1 VVLGKP
7 NINSS
12 NPVSSPSN
20 SLSSAVS
27 CSNSVFCSAISAPN
41 SSSDHFILDVKII
54 SSESYQ
60 SHRTYTMVDSGAMS
74 SFIDLSFAQSLNLV
88 LVPKSNPVDVVAFDG
103 KPAGTILSE
112 CTVTLEIGR
121 HSEIIT
127 LDVTN
132 LGHYPIIL
140 GMPWLKLHDPSIIWS
155 KYRLIFNSAFC
166 HSNCF
171 HSSSVVHAVAEHPL
185 IPVSR
190 SSSLSSVLTDS
201 VSARTPVLSLVSS
214 APSDSVSFL
223 SSVITQYYFDFLDVF
238 SEKESNTLPLH
249 GPHDHQIPLV
259 DGKAPPFGPIY
270 PLSRTELQVLS
281 DYLKENL
288 EKGFIRPSSS
298 PAGAPILFVKKK
310 DGSLRL
316 CVDYRGLNKITI
328 KNRYPL
334 PLINELL
341 DRLSHARVF
350 TKLDI
355 RNAYNRIRIASG
367 DEWKTAFRTRY
378 GHFEYLV
385 MPFGLTNAPA
395 SFQSLINNT
404 LREYLDVFA
413 VVYLDDILIF
423 SSSLEQHINHVRL
436 VLERLRNAGLYV
448 KGEKCEF
455 HVDHVEFLGFCINP
469 SGVTMDPKKVSAI
482 MDWPSPKSLHDVQSF
497 LGFANFYRRF
507 IHDYS
512 RLSLPLTSLL
522 KKGVVFQW
530 TPSAQN
536 AFDELKKKFSSSPLL
551 CVFDP
556 SLPCVV
562 ESDASDFAIGAV
574 LNQLGDDQKLRP
586 IAFFSRK
593 LLPAEVNYDVHDK
606 ELLSIV
612 ECFKLWRHY
621 LEDASHQIIVYSDHI
636 NLQYFMGNKPLNRRQ
651 ARWALALSSF
661 NFAIQYRPGT
671 KNARADALSR
681 RPDFAFKEEGRD
693 KQPISKIFE
702 ASNSTLTPIP
712 TTSISASSVSVSV
725 SDNSE
730 LRSQILKLY
739 SEDPDVATIFSAL
752 KDPKLATSRLK
763 SLLSRYSLDPET
775 KMLLFNNRV
784 YIPQNTKIKLDILN
798 LFHDSPVSGHPGRAK
813 TLELVSRQ
821 FFWPGIRR
829 FVNRYVFN
837 CPICRRSKPSRQEPS
852 GHLLPLNV
860 PERPW
865 SSISMDFITGL
876 PVSDGHNAI
885 LVVVDRFSKMSHFI
899 PCFDTITAKE
909 LSLLFLQH
917 VFRLHGLPKDIVSDR
932 GPVFTSKFWQELLKQ
947 FNVKSNLSTAFHPQ
961 TDGQTERINSVLEQ
975 YLRIYVNYQQ
985 DNWSSL
991 LPFAEFSYNNA
1002 EQSSTQKSP
1011 FFSNYGYHP
1020 SLHFNQVTSSVPAS
1034 DDMIQQLHALHEEI
1048 KSEVSLAQQ
1057 QQALYYN
1064 QHRRPTP
1071 DYKINDSVFISA
1083 RNISTLRPS
1092 KKLDHKQLG
1101 PFKIIGKIGS
1111 HAYRLDLPDSMKI
1124 HPVFHVS
1131 LLSPASNSNLPD
1143 FPERRIQPPPP
1154 IEVKGQEE
1162 WVVRE
1167 ILDSRRYGRSRKLQ
1181 YLVAWEGFPDP
1192 SDNSWEPASNLEAN
1206 GFENSHVREFHAK
1219 YPRKPR

>member
-1 VVLGKP
+1 
-7 NINSS
+7 
-12 NPVSSPSN
+12 
-20 SLSSAVS
+20 
-27 CSNSVFCSAISAPN
+27 
-41 SSSDHFILDVKII
+41 
-54 SSESYQ
+54 
-60 SHRTYTMVDSGAMS
+60 MVDSGAMS

-88 LVPKSNPVDVVAFDG
+88 LVPKSNPVNVVAFDG
-103 KPAGTILSE
+103 NPAGTILSE
-112 CTVTLEIGR
+112 CTVTLEIGH
-121 HSEIIT
+121 HSETIT

-140 GMPWLKLHDPSIIWS
+140 GMPWLKLHDPAIIWS
-155 KYRLIFNSAFC
+155 KYRLIFNSDFC
-166 HSNCF
+166 HSNCL
-171 HSSSVVHAVAEHPL
+171 SSRSVVHAVVEHPL

-190 SSSLSSVLTDS
+190 SSPLSSVSTDS
-201 VSARTPVLSLVSS
+201 VPARTPVLSLVSS
-214 APSDSVSFL
+214 APSDSFISAPSDSVSSL
-223 SSVITQYYFDFLDVF
+223 PPVITQYYTDFLDVF

-316 CVDYRGLNKITI
+316 CVDYRGINKITI

-423 SSSLEQHINHVRL
+423 SSSFEQHINHVRL

-448 KGEKCEF
+448 KSEKCEF

-469 SGVTMDPKKVSAI
+469 SGITMDPKKVSAI
-482 MDWPSPKSLHDVQSF
+482 MDWPSPKSVHDVQSF

-512 RLSLPLTSLL
+512 RLTLPLTSLL

-530 TPSAQN
+530 TPSAQD

-551 CVFDP
+551 CVYDP

-621 LEDASHQIIVYSDHI
+621 LEDASHQIIVYSDHN

-661 NFAIQYRPGT
+661 NFSIQYRPGS

-681 RPDFAFKEEGRD
+681 RPDFAFKEEGND
-693 KQPISKIFE
+693 KQPISKIFDQSPL
-702 ASNSTLTPIP
+702 APVIP
-712 TTSISASSVSVSV
+712 VPTISASSVSVSV
-725 SDNSE
+725 SISDNSE

-739 SEDPDVATIFSAL
+739 SEDPEVATIFSAL
-752 KDPKLATSRLK
+752 KNPKLATSRLK
-763 SLLSRYSLDPET
+763 TLLSHYVYSIHAESKL
-775 KMLLFNNRV
+775 LLFDNRV

-798 LFHDSPVSGHPGRAK
+798 MFHDSSVSGHLGRSK

-821 FFWPGIRR
+821 FYWPGMRR

-837 CPICRRSKPSRQEPS
+837 CVICRRAKPSRQEPS
-852 GHLLPLNV
+852 GHLHPLQI

-876 PVSDGHNAI
+876 PVSDGHNSI

-899 PCFDTITAKE
+899 PCSDSITAKE
-909 LSLLFLQH
+909 LSFLFLQH
-917 VFRLHGLPKDIVSDR
+917 IFRLHGLPKDIVSDR

-1020 SLHFNQVTSSVPAS
+1020 SLHFNQVTSSSVPAS
-1034 DDMIQQLHALHEEI
+1034 DDLIQQLRALHEEI

-1064 QHRRPTP
+1064 QHHRPTP
-1071 DYKINDSVFISA
+1071 DYKINDFVFLSA

-1092 KKLDHKQLG
+1092 KKLDHKHLG
-1101 PFKIIGKIGS
+1101 PFKITNRIGS
-1111 HAYRLDLPDSMKI
+1111 HAYRLELPASMKI

-1131 LLSPASNSNLPD
+1131 LLTPASNSDLPD
-1143 FPERRIQPPPP
+1143 FPERLIQPPPP
-1154 IEVKGQEE
+1154 VEVKGQEE

-1167 ILDSRRYGRSRKLQ
+1167 ILDSRRHGRSRKLQ

-1192 SDNSWEPASNLEAN
+1192 SDNSWEPK
-1206 GFENSHVREFHAK
+1206 ENVVNAPELIRAFHSK
-1219 YPRKPR
+1219 YPRKPH

>member
-1 VVLGKP
+1 
-7 NINSS
+7 
-12 NPVSSPSN
+12 
-20 SLSSAVS
+20 
-27 CSNSVFCSAISAPN
+27 
-41 SSSDHFILDVKII
+41 
-54 SSESYQ
+54 
-60 SHRTYTMVDSGAMS
+60 MVDSGAMS
-74 SFIDLSFAQSLNLV
+74 SFIDLSFAQSLDLV
-88 LVPKSNPVDVVAFDG
+88 LTPKAKPVNVVAFDG
-103 KPAGTILSE
+103 NPAGTILSE
-112 CTVTLEIGR
+112 CTLTLEIGH
-121 HSEIIT
+121 HSETIT

-140 GMPWLKLHDPSIIWS
+140 GMPWLKLHDPTIIWS
-155 KYRLIFNSAFC
+155 KSRLAFNSDFC
-166 HSNCF
+166 LSNCLR
-171 HSSSVVHAVAEHPL
+171 SNSVVHAVAEHPL
-185 IPVSR
+185 IPVPGFSYPFP
-190 SSSLSSVLTDS
+190 SDS
-201 VSARTPVLSLVSS
+201 APSHPSVLSLVSS
-214 APSDSVSFL
+214 ASLDSVSLPPF
-223 SSVITQYYFDFLDVF
+223 VVKYYSDFMDVF

-249 GPHDHQIPLV
+249 GPHDHQIPIV
-259 DGKAPPFGPIY
+259 DEKAPPFGPIY

-341 DRLSHARVF
+341 DRLAHARVF

-423 SSSLEQHINHVRL
+423 SSNPEQHINHVRL

-469 SGVTMDPKKVSAI
+469 SGITMDPKKVSAI
-482 MDWPSPKSLHDVQSF
+482 MDWPPPKTVHDVQSF

-512 RLSLPLTSLL
+512 RLTLPLTSLL
-522 KKGVVFQW
+522 KKGTVFQW
-530 TPSAQN
+530 SHHAQE
-536 AFDELKKKFSSSPLL
+536 ALDELKKKFSSSPLL
-551 CVFDP
+551 YVFDP
-556 SLPCVV
+556 TLPCVV

-574 LNQLGDDQKLRP
+574 LNQMGEDKKLRP

-621 LEDASHQIIVYSDHI
+621 LEDACHQTIVYTDHN

-651 ARWALALSSF
+651 ARWALSLSSY

-681 RPDFAFKEEGRD
+681 RPDFAFKEEGTD
-693 KQPISKIFE
+693 KQPISKIFD
-702 ASNSTLTPIP
+702 SNSDSPKSVA
-712 TTSISASSVSVSV
+712 SISASSVSIQSI
-725 SDNSE
+725 SNNSE
-730 LRSQILKLY
+730 LRSQIMEAY
-739 SEDPDVATIFSAL
+739 SADPTIEMVLAAL
-752 KDPKLATSRLK
+752 KDPKSAAPRLRT
-763 SLLSRYSLDPET
+763 LLSCYSRDPET
-775 KMLLFNNRV
+775 KMLLFDNRV
-784 YIPQNTKIKLDILN
+784 YVPQNTKVKLDILK
-798 LFHDSPVSGHPGRAK
+798 LFHDSPVAGHLGRAK

-837 CPICRRSKPSRQEPS
+837 CPICKRAKPSRQEPY
-852 GHLLPLNV
+852 GHLLPLQI

-899 PCFDTITAKE
+899 PCSDTITAKD
-909 LSLLFLQH
+909 LSSLFLQNI
-917 VFRLHGLPKDIVSDR
+917 FRLHGLPKDIVSDR
-932 GPVFTSKFWQELLKQ
+932 GSVFNSKFWQDLLNQ

-1002 EQSSTQKSP
+1002 EQASTKKSP

-1020 SLHFNQVTSSVPAS
+1020 SLQFNQVISQSSSVPAS
-1034 DDMIQQLHALHEEI
+1034 DDLIQQLQALHEEI

-1064 QHRRPTP
+1064 QHHRPTP
-1071 DYKINDSVFISA
+1071 DFKVQDSVFLSA

-1092 KKLDHKQLG
+1092 KKLDHKNLG

-1111 HAYRLDLPDSMKI
+1111 HAYRLALPSSMKI

-1131 LLSPASNSNLPD
+1131 LLTPASNPDLPD
-1143 FPERRIQPPPP
+1143 LPDRVVPPPP
-1154 IEVKGQEE
+1154 PVEVEGQEE

-1167 ILDSRRYGRSRKLQ
+1167 ILDSRRHGRARKLQ
-1181 YLVAWEGFPDP
+1181 YLVAWEGYPDP
-1192 SDNSWEPASNLEAN
+1192 SDNTWEPAQNLEDSE
-1206 GFENSHVREFHAK
+1206 FSNSFVQSFHQK
-1219 YPRKPR
+1219 YPNKPK